1 MQTSTNYDKLLFS
14 YDEISETEIEKKE
27 SKYEREIKTETEDL
41 QQEFKDLNS
50 GEDDAQFIIEP
61 LGADDDEIG
70 VKVEGNDCETK
81 VSPADEKFIGS
92 FQDGVSEGEEN
103 DHIRNIDD
111 VIFENL
117 NAALKR
123 ARSEFRIKEI
133 YSKYLNGDAEN
144 TCNEMKVNNISQERI
159 SDLYED
165 LNAAVENTSP
175 DCQFVKNTIKRDA
188 ETSENS
194 VQIKVK
200 KTKTKRCYKSRKH
213 RKHVS
218 VEFKQEN
225 DGNRSIDKKAERLKS
240 SKRKPVEG
248 MKTDNIIIKSMKSR
262 TRENRNICD
271 ICGVKIGSWKNFLL
285 HVEKHMRIGSTQK
298 AFYLCQLCGKGF
310 GHKQTLDCHIRY
322 LHTGERPYKCDFENC
337 DKAFIS
343 SAKAKKHKE
352 TVHLN
357 LRRYQC
363 KDCPLS
369 FKTKGALSVHR
380 HYKHS
385 PESVKVC
392 PICDEFFATP
402 SDLKFHIESH
412 RDPTVLVC
420 KICSKKFKKKCTLDK
435 HVIMHRKK
443 ELSELCRCAECGK
456 EFSRKSYLVEHQW
469 KHTGNYRFRYKKR
482 FLA

>member
-1 MQTSTNYDKLLFS
+1 MQTSTDDDKLLFS
-14 YDEISETEIEKKE
+14 YEEISETEIEKKKLKFE
-27 SKYEREIKTETEDL
+27 TEIKTETEDL
-41 QQEFKDLNS
+41 QEFKSLNNE
-50 GEDDAQFIIEP
+50 EDDEQFIIES

-81 VSPADEKFIGS
+81 VSPADEKITGS
-92 FQDGVSEGEEN
+92 FQDDVLEREED

-144 TCNEMKVNNISQERI
+144 TCDEIKINNISQERI
-159 SDLYED
+159 SDLYGD

-175 DCQFVKNTIKRDA
+175 DSQFVKNTIKRDA

-194 VQIKVK
+194 VQIKNNK
-200 KTKTKRCYKSRKH
+200 KTKTKRCVKSRKH
-213 RKHVS
+213 KEHVS
-218 VEFKQEN
+218 VKFKQEN

-248 MKTDNIIIKSMKSR
+248 IKNDNIIIKSMKSR

-298 AFYLCQLCGKGF
+298 GFYLCQLCGKGF

-343 SAKAKKHKE
+343 PAKAKKHKE

-385 PESVKVC
+385 PESQKVC

-402 SDLKFHIESH
+402 SDLKYHIESH
-412 RDPTVLVC
+412 TDPTVLVC
-420 KICSKKFKKKCTLDK
+420 KICSKQFKKKCTLDK

-443 ELSELCRCAECGK
+443 ELSELCKCADCGK

-469 KHTGNYRFRYKKR
+469 KHTGNVLIDKQKFWV
-482 FLA
+482 

>member
-1 MQTSTNYDKLLFS
+1 MLETMQTSTDDEKLLFS
-14 YDEISETEIEKKE
+14 YEEISDKEIEKKK
-27 SKYEREIKTETEDL
+27 SKFETEIKTETKYM
-41 QQEFKDLNS
+41 QEFKSLNN
-50 GEDDAQFIIEP
+50 EEYDEQFVIET

-81 VSPADEKFIGS
+81 VSLVDEKITGS
-92 FQDGVSEGEEN
+92 FQDDMSEREED

-144 TCNEMKVNNISQERI
+144 TCDEMKINNISQERI

-175 DCQFVKNTIKRDA
+175 DCQFVKNAIERNA

-194 VQIKVK
+194 VQINVNK
-200 KTKTKRCYKSRKH
+200 KTKAKRSVKSSKQ
-213 RKHVS
+213 KEHVS
-218 VEFKQEN
+218 VKFKQEDN
-225 DGNRSIDKKAERLKS
+225 GNRSIDKKVERSLKS

-248 MKTDNIIIKSMKSR
+248 IKNDNIIIKRMKSR

-298 AFYLCQLCGKGF
+298 GFYLCQLCGKGF

-343 SAKAKKHKE
+343 PAKAKKHKE

-385 PESVKVC
+385 PESQKVC

-402 SDLKFHIESH
+402 TDLKFHIESH

-443 ELSELCRCAECGK
+443 ELSELCKCDDCGK
-456 EFSRKSYLVEHQW
+456 EFTRKSYLVEHQW
-469 KHTGNYRFRYKKR
+469 KHTGNV
-482 FLA
+482 LID